1 MTEQRQQLENQPPAG
16 PMYQWALDWYNA
28 QEHPLTN
35 EKCEILSRQ
44 PFLDPETDV
53 EATIHDMRAAADW
66 QLEQVIEWLTEN
78 LCYIQEDGLVRYVY
92 GDGFATIATHEV
104 VRDLKK
110 AMLPQEDN

>member
-1 MTEQRQQLENQPPAG
+1 MTEQ
-16 PMYQWALDWYNA
+16 
-28 QEHPLTN
+28 HPLTD
-35 EKCEILSRQ
+35 EIAKELSSWHLDI
-44 PFLDPETDV
+44 LDPYLADD
-53 EATIHDMRAAADW
+53 HRSDMRSAADW

-110 AMLPQEDN
+110 AMLPQEDNL